1 MRVAFLLLTFLGTSA
16 AFAPAGDPYLRH
28 GRSLEPTGLFA
39 RENWG
44 YDGSGHH
51 PSVSVSSDKN
61 TGADIAII
69 AAQSNA
75 EGTPTILG
83 DALDGG
89 RAQQIQDAFKNLGFS
104 GAAGSTVRIIG
115 ADGDPAK
122 TLLITGVGK
131 EVGPEQLRRA
141 AGVGLRAATGSAE
154 KVAVLFPTD
163 GDDVLHAV
171 AEGAV
176 MGSYSWSKY
185 KSKKTVPVQE
195 IVVVSGGD
203 SGVVDRASTL
213 TKHVNKARDLVN
225 TPPNDLYPENFA
237 QMAQDAANAVG
248 ASVEIWDEDR
258 LREDGMNAILA
269 VGSASARKP
278 RLVKVSYNPEGA
290 SKHVS
295 LVGKGITFDSGGTQ
309 RISLSLSCAMLTNRP
324 VDQAHEWHVGDE
336 GRHVWCCNRDA
347 RCARCRRAQA
357 EHPRHRLV
365 VPGREPG
372 RRRGIPQR

>member
-1 MRVAFLLLTFLGTSA
+1 MRVTFLLLTFLGTSA
-16 AFAPAGDPYLRH
+16 AFAPAGDSYLRS
-28 GRSLEPTGLFA
+28 GRSLEPAGLFA
-39 RENWG
+39 RDNGG

-51 PSVSVSSDKN
+51 PSVSVTSDKN
-61 TGADIAII
+61 TGADIAVI

-83 DALDGG
+83 DALSGD
-89 RAQQIQDAFKNLGFS
+89 RAKQVQDAFKGLGFS

-131 EVGPEQLRRA
+131 DVGPEQLRRA
-141 AGVGLRAATGSAE
+141 AGVGLRAATGSGS

-163 GDDVLHAV
+163 DESALNAV

-185 KSKKTVPVQE
+185 KAKKTEPVQE

-203 SGVVDRASTL
+203 GGVVDRASTL
-213 TKHVNKARDLVN
+213 TKHVNQARDLVN

-237 QMAQDAANAVG
+237 QIAQEAGNAAGV
-248 ASVEIWDEDR
+248 SVEIWDDNR
-258 LREDGMNAILA
+258 LREEGMGALLA

-278 RLVKVSYNPEGA
+278 RLVKVSYSPEGA
-290 SKHVS
+290 SKHVA
-295 LVGKGITFDSGGTQ
+295 LVGKGITMDTGGK
-309 RISLSLSCAMLTNRP
+309 
-324 VDQAHEWHVGDE
+324 
-336 GRHVWCCNRDA
+336 
-347 RCARCRRAQA
+347 
-357 EHPRHRLV
+357 
-365 VPGREPG
+365 
-372 RRRGIPQR
+372 